1 MPAGPCVSRDFVIS
15 RLALRSY
22 LPVSVWK
29 PYLQKHFIGM
39 IRMNLVMKICGKICR
54 RVFLGAALSLAVFA
68 SLASLAPVAHADD
81 FELSHNQRIAC
92 SRGLSAG
99 KLNTA
104 TCKSYAY
111 IFNTKTSEYFRCSVS
126 LALTRDNKEVIN
138 VQTDGGC
145 VKKPRIFE
153 TDSHYSFDA
162 TETEAPNT
170 NSFFGPGGYAIWAS
184 DNTAQ
189 KVRGCITISS
199 GLGSDI
205 SKCLD
210 MTFQ

>member
-1 MPAGPCVSRDFVIS
+1 
-15 RLALRSY
+15 
-22 LPVSVWK
+22 
-29 PYLQKHFIGM
+29 
-39 IRMNLVMKICGKICR
+39 MNHVVKICSG
-54 RVFLGAALSLAVFA
+54 VALFVLFGTLAQ
-68 SLASLAPVAHADD
+68 ADE
-81 FELSHNQRIAC
+81 FKLSNSQRISC

-111 IFNTKTSEYFRCSVS
+111 IFNVRTSEYFRCQVS

-138 VQTDGGC
+138 VQADGGC
-145 VKKPRIFE
+145 TKRPRIFDN
-153 TDSHYSFDA
+153 DSSYSFDA
-162 TETEAPNT
+162 AETEPPNT
-170 NSFFGPGGYAIWAS
+170 NSFFGSGGYSVWAS
-184 DNTAQ
+184 DNTA
-189 KVRGCITISS
+189 KRVRGCITISS

>member
-1 MPAGPCVSRDFVIS
+1 MFAFSATSG
-15 RLALRSY
+15 L
-22 LPVSVWK
+22 LPEN
-29 PYLQKHFIGM
+29 IMGM
-39 IRMNLVMKICGKICR
+39 IRMSHVVRIGFG
-54 RVFLGAALSLAVFA
+54 VALSFMALVSAA
-68 SLASLAPVAHADD
+68 QADD
-81 FELSHNQRIAC
+81 FKLSHNQRIAC
-92 SRGLSAG
+92 SRGLAAG

-111 IFNTKTSEYFRCSVS
+111 VFNVKTSEYFRCQVS

-145 VKKPRIFE
+145 TKKPRVFE
-153 TDSHYSFDA
+153 NDSSYSFDA
-162 TETEAPNT
+162 TETEPPNT
-170 NSFFGPGGYAIWAS
+170 NSFFGTGGYAMWAS
-184 DNTAQ
+184 DNNAL

-210 MTFQ
+210 MSFQ

>member
-1 MPAGPCVSRDFVIS
+1 MNHVVKFCSGVALFALLGT
-15 RLALRSY
+15 LAQADEF
-22 LPVSVWK
+22 K
-29 PYLQKHFIGM
+29 
-39 IRMNLVMKICGKICR
+39 
-54 RVFLGAALSLAVFA
+54 LSN
-68 SLASLAPVAHADD
+68 
-81 FELSHNQRIAC
+81 NQRISC

-111 IFNTKTSEYFRCSVS
+111 VFNVNTSEYFRCQVS

-145 VKKPRIFE
+145 IKRPRIFD
-153 TDSHYSFDA
+153 TDSNYSFDA
-162 TETEAPNT
+162 AETEPPNT
-170 NSFFGPGGYAIWAS
+170 NSFFGSGGYSVWAS
-184 DNTAQ
+184 DNTTR
-189 KVRGCITISS
+189 KVRGCIIISS

>member
-1 MPAGPCVSRDFVIS
+1 
-15 RLALRSY
+15 
-22 LPVSVWK
+22 
-29 PYLQKHFIGM
+29 M
-39 IRMNLVMKICGKICR
+39 IRMNDIVKIGVWIAL
-54 RVFLGAALSLAVFA
+54 FLPLAD
-68 SLASLAPVAHADD
+68 VARADD
-81 FELSHNQRIAC
+81 FKLSNSQRIAC

-111 IFNTKTSEYFRCSVS
+111 IFNTKTSEYFRCQVT

-145 VKKPRIFE
+145 TKRPRVFD
-153 TDSHYSFDA
+153 TDSSYSFDA
-162 TETEAPNT
+162 AETEPPNT
-170 NSFFGPGGYAIWAS
+170 NSFFGAGGYAMWVS
-184 DNTAQ
+184 DNTKQ
-189 KVRGCITISS
+189 RVRGCLTISS

>member
-1 MPAGPCVSRDFVIS
+1 M
-15 RLALRSY
+15 
-22 LPVSVWK
+22 
-29 PYLQKHFIGM
+29 GM
-39 IRMNLVMKICGKICR
+39 IRVNHVIKIG
-54 RVFLGAALSLAVFA
+54 LAAALSFMTLTQ
-68 SLASLAPVAHADD
+68 VAAADD
-81 FELSHNQRIAC
+81 FKLSNNQRIAC

-99 KLNTA
+99 KLNTS

-111 IFNTKTSEYFRCSVS
+111 VFNTKTSEYYRCQVS

-138 VQTDGGC
+138 VQADGSC
-145 VKKPRIFE
+145 AKKPRIFE
-153 TDSHYSFDA
+153 ADSSYSFDA

-170 NSFFGPGGYAIWAS
+170 NSFFGPGGYAVWAA
-184 DNTAQ
+184 DTAAQ
-189 KVRGCITISS
+189 KIRGCITISS

>member
-1 MPAGPCVSRDFVIS
+1 MSPAPCVSRDFVIS

>member
-1 MPAGPCVSRDFVIS
+1 
-15 RLALRSY
+15 
-22 LPVSVWK
+22 
-29 PYLQKHFIGM
+29 M
-39 IRMNLVMKICGKICR
+39 IRMNHVVKIC
-54 RVFLGAALSLAVFA
+54 LGVALSLVT
-68 SLASLAPVAHADD
+68 LGPVARADA
-81 FELSHNQRIAC
+81 FKLSNNQRISC
-92 SRGLSAG
+92 SRGLAPG

-111 IFNTKTSEYFRCSVS
+111 LFNARTSEYFRCQVS

-138 VQTDGGC
+138 VQTDGGWA
-145 VKKPRIFE
+145 KKPRVFD
-153 TDSHYSFDA
+153 TDGSYSFDA
-162 TETEAPNT
+162 TETEPPNT
-170 NSFFGPGGYAIWAS
+170 NAFFGPGGYAIWAS
-184 DNTAQ
+184 DTTQQ

>member
-1 MPAGPCVSRDFVIS
+1 
-15 RLALRSY
+15 
-22 LPVSVWK
+22 
-29 PYLQKHFIGM
+29 M
-39 IRMNLVMKICGKICR
+39 IRMSLAMKIC
-54 RVFLGAALSLAVFA
+54 FAAAPSLLALVCTAEADELFKLSN
-68 SLASLAPVAHADD
+68 
-81 FELSHNQRIAC
+81 NQRIAC
-92 SRGLSAG
+92 SRGLAAG

-104 TCKSYAY
+104 TCKSYTY
-111 IFNTKTSEYFRCSVS
+111 IFNTRTSEYFRCQVS

-138 VQTDGGC
+138 VQTDGSC
-145 VKKPRIFE
+145 TKRPRIFE
-153 TDSHYSFDA
+153 TDSSYAFDA

-170 NSFFGPGGYAIWAS
+170 NSFFGPGGYSIWAA
-184 DNTAQ
+184 DTTQQ

>member
-1 MPAGPCVSRDFVIS
+1 
-15 RLALRSY
+15 
-22 LPVSVWK
+22 
-29 PYLQKHFIGM
+29 M
-39 IRMNLVMKICGKICR
+39 IRMRTIVKIYSAVVLLFVILVVMSSASVARADEFK
-54 RVFLGAALSLAVFA
+54 LSQ
-68 SLASLAPVAHADD
+68 
-81 FELSHNQRIAC
+81 NQRIAC
-92 SRGLSAG
+92 SRGLMAG

-104 TCKSYAY
+104 TCRSYAY
-111 IFNTKTSEYFRCSVS
+111 VFNTTTSEYFRCQVS

-145 VKKPRIFE
+145 VKKPRIFDN
-153 TDSHYSFDA
+153 DSHYSFDA
-162 TETEAPNT
+162 TETEPPNT

-184 DNTAQ
+184 DTTAQ